1 MYLKKPWAISTTNYM
16 NPEILAKIKADL
28 LHQQKLLVDEMSGIG
43 QGADMHRGPEMP
55 DYGTESDENA
65 QEVEQYTTNL
75 EADKVLEKTKA
86 DIDAALQSIEDG
98 TYGICKYCG
107 NGIEEKR
114 LLIRPFSSSCVSC
127 KTKLQQN

>member
-1 MYLKKPWAISTTNYM
+1 MTT
-16 NPEILAKIKADL
+16 EILEKIKEDL
-28 LHQQKLLVDEMSGIG
+28 LKQKAQLTAELTGIG
-43 QGADMHRGPEMP
+43 QDVNSHRGPDVP
-55 DYGTESDENA
+55 DYGTENDENA

-75 EADKVLEKTKA
+75 EADKILEKTLA
-86 DIDAALQSIEDG
+86 DINKALKSIENG

-107 NGIEEKR
+107 KEIEEKR